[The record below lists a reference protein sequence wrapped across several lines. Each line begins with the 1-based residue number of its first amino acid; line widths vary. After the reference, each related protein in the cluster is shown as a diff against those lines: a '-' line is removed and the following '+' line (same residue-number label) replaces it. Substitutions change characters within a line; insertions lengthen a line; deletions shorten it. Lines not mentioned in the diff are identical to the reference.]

1 MLKLQALGMAAFLGL
16 AACGGGGGQSGPP
29 KVQPVADVQEAN
41 ILIPVRAGFGPASW
55 VLLQY
60 DGQNQVY
67 NAFINR
73 NPLPVPSSSA
83 YPDIGAV
90 TSDPNNWDSYAQGTV
105 TFIGTTTALTLD
117 AGRTPNTFTTTSQ
130 TLSDFLTGN
139 PNVAQT
145 AWNEIGQK

>member
-1 MLKLQALGMAAFLGL
+1 MLRLQALGVAAFLGL
-16 AACGGGGGQSGPP
+16 AACGGGGSQSGPP

-41 ILIPVRAGFGPASW
+41 ILIHVRVGFGPASW

-60 DGQNQVY
+60 DGQLLY

-83 YPDIGAV
+83 HPDIGAV

-105 TFIGTTTALTLD
+105 TVLGTTTALTLD
-117 AGRTPNTFTTTSQ
+117 AGSTPNTFTTTSQ
-130 TLSDFLTGN
+130 TLSDFLAGN
-139 PNVAQT
+139 SNLAQT